1 MIFSI
6 FPVTTLALAT
16 LATLVFGQS
25 HKRLESAPSSEL
37 GGFVVNLDIIIHRHH
52 LSYSC
57 ERHHYDKKKIIMSS
71 LIIIAIWKGN
81 PRLCWRYPT
90 LPRRMAVSTHAGILP
105 VYTSDIC
112 QFLRMHVSYKY
123 FNMYLCRPWFIYTWK
138 WRWAML
144 NEHLKNDLL
153 W

>member
-37 GGFVVNLDIIIHRHH
+37 GGTSWTLTSLSIVIVYHIHVIVIIMI
-52 LSYSC
+52 
-57 ERHHYDKKKIIMSS
+57 KNIIMSS

-123 FNMYLCRPWFIYTWK
+123 FNMYLCRPWFIYTWN
-138 WRWAML
+138 WRWASQKWSFMVI
-144 NEHLKNDLL
+144 E
-153 W
+153 